1 MTREQVLKIFRTK
14 PGFKI
19 THIMFA
25 EDEYLYAKNDGRIY
39 DENYNLFE
47 DWKENSRYDGMRTR
61 KDGVWADN
69 WQFFEEEKT
78 SGLTIQ
84 EALEIF
90 RTKPGV
96 KVSHRLFSDNEY
108 LYADESGYVY
118 DEKGN
123 LVEDWVSKEHNKL
136 RKNDYGVWE
145 DGWHVFDAKKTIN
158 DHPRKTNFMT
168 LNEMLQTIKNNHNL
182 KISHTSFDPNEY
194 IYSKENG
201 IVCNSKGE
209 IFDDFCSDVYCGLRE
224 RYDGEWEYGWY
235 LYDDNTTQNH
245 KAEKVIGAKE
255 FRKRIKAKLKSSN
268 PEIDV
273 EDLYFSQLCIGYTI
287 AYKPN
292 YPDSSAADFII
303 SQDLCGMIN
312 LYGNLQA
319 LVPTVRRFK
328 NIEDFESNL

>member
-1 MTREQVLKIFRTK
+1 MTREQVLEVFKTK
-14 PGFKI
+14 PGVKI

-25 EDEYLYAKNDGRIY
+25 ENEYLYAKDNECVY
-39 DENYNLFE
+39 DEDDRLFE
-47 DWKENSRYDGMRTR
+47 DWKEDSRYDGMRTL
-61 KDGVWADN
+61 KGGVWDNN

-123 LVEDWVSKEHNKL
+123 LVEDWVSEEHNEL

-145 DGWHVFDAKKTIN
+145 SDWLVSNEKETIN
-158 DHPRKTNFMT
+158 NRPNKVNFMT
-168 LNEMLQTIKNNHNL
+168 YNEMLQTIKNNHNL
-182 KISHTSFDPNEY
+182 KISHTSFAPHEY

-201 IVCNSKGE
+201 VVYDSKGE
-209 IFDDFCSDVYCGLRE
+209 IFDDFYSVAHCGLRE
-224 RYDGEWEYGWY
+224 KYDGEWEYGWY
-235 LYDDNTTQNH
+235 LYDWKKDLKKDEESQ
-245 KAEKVIGAKE
+245 KVIGAKE

-292 YPDSSAADFII
+292 YPDSSAADFITKSKKTPASI
-303 SQDLCGMIN
+303 SGEMNWTYSSKEGI
-312 LYGNLQA
+312 
-319 LVPTVRRFK
+319 PT
-328 NIEDFESNL
+328 LL